1 MKSDLLVEYLIIY
14 HFYIKLAKIDKILLL
29 WKGKYMS
36 ICEKITMINSLV
48 ISPYGLFVKL
58 YEQKIFHFIW
68 NGNPDKIKQA
78 YLYNEYEFGGQ
89 K

>member
-1 MKSDLLVEYLIIY
+1 
-14 HFYIKLAKIDKILLL
+14 
-29 WKGKYMS
+29 MS